1 MGLSNSPYLIY
12 VVPLMLALAVYVL
25 RHRRRERTNLARLAE
40 AREAGLTEPA
50 SLHPAID
57 PLRCLGSNAC
67 VRACPEGDVL
77 GLIRGRAQIINATH
91 CIGHGACRA
100 ACPHGAI
107 TLVFGTAKRGVD
119 IPLLSPTFE
128 TNVPGIYIAGEL
140 GGMGLIRNAVE
151 QGRRAMDAIRRQK
164 GANGLLDVI
173 IVGAGPAGFA
183 ATLAAHEHKLRYT
196 TIEQESLGGC
206 VFKYPRGKVVM
217 TQPVKLPL
225 VGKVKMRET
234 TKEALLRFWQDIETR
249 TGVRI
254 RYNERMDD
262 IVKTEKG
269 FIVKTTKG
277 SYETRTVLLAIGRRG
292 TPRKLEV
299 PGEER
304 PKVVYSLIDP
314 EQYRG
319 QKVLV
324 VGGGDAAIEAAL
336 AIADQPGTT
345 VALSYRGEAFDRA
358 KPKNRERLESMT
370 KDGRLKLLMKSR
382 VRAIATDG
390 VQLDHDGRV
399 VDLGNDAVIVCAG
412 GVLPTPFLKK
422 IGITVETKFGT
433 A

>member
-234 TKEALLRFWQDIETR
+234 TKEALLRFWQDIEKR

-254 RYNERMDD
+254 HYNERMDD

-319 QKVLV
+319 QRVLV

>member
-234 TKEALLRFWQDIETR
+234 TKEALLRFWQDIEKR

-254 RYNERMDD
+254 HYNERMDD